1 MVKMVKKFNLGKD
14 DLEGYEKW
22 LLKENKNRNDLSLLE
37 YLSIGDSSAK
47 EIFDKI
53 KSGELSEE
61 NITFVKKSEHE
72 KSYDFVDEG
81 IKQIIIALAMIGE
94 YKEEIEDD
102 FSKLKKSELHSITE
116 LVIGKY
122 GDTFINIVIDVLIKM
137 NSILSER
144 ENEND

>member
-61 NITFVKKSEHE
+61 SITFVKKSENE

-102 FSKLKKSELHSITE
+102 LSKLKKSELHSISE
-116 LVIGKY
+116 LVIRNY
-122 GDTFINIVIDVLIKM
+122 GDTFIKIVIDVLLKM
-137 NSILSER
+137 KSILSER

>member
-61 NITFVKKSEHE
+61 SITFVKKSENE

-102 FSKLKKSELHSITE
+102 FSKLKKSELHSISE
-116 LVIGKY
+116 LVIRKY
-122 GDTFINIVIDVLIKM
+122 GDTFIKIVIDVLLKM
-137 NSILSER
+137 KSILSER